1 MAEPTIDARFT
12 RGSTMRHVAV
22 MTATSAVGLISLF
35 VVDLANLFYISLLGQ
50 AELAAAIG
58 YAGTIQFFMISI
70 SIGLAIAA
78 TATVSRAVGEGRR
91 DDGRRLAASAL
102 VILVFTLSSVAALV
116 WLFRDEALALL
127 GAEGRTLEI
136 ASDFLAIVMLSLP
149 LLGIG
154 MVASGLLRSIGDAKR
169 AMLTT
174 LLGGLLGAVLDP
186 LFIFD
191 WGFGLGVQGAAIS
204 STIGRVALAVFGLW
218 FSLRVHDLIA
228 RPSVSAVLGDVK
240 PIMAIAVPAVATQLS
255 TPFGNAF
262 LISVVSD
269 FGDDA
274 VAGWAVVGRLTA
286 LCFGGI
292 FALSGSVGPIFGQ
305 NLGARLYPRLVMTYR
320 DALIFAAVYV
330 VVVWISVYLLSNP
343 LIAAFGLTG
352 AGADVLYA
360 FTHVG
365 AAAFLFTGALF
376 VSNSAFNNLG
386 RPTWSTT
393 FNWSRDAVAIP
404 LISLLIGSGLGPAG
418 VVVIQA
424 LANLIVGTAAVVTA
438 ARFVRRIGPSEQP
451 DSDVPIPILT
461 TPAFSSGRSSAITF
475 ITTEDEAM
483 EPVEKTK

>member
-1 MAEPTIDARFT
+1 MAEQTIDARFT

-22 MTATSAVGLISLF
+22 MTATSAIGLTSLF
-35 VVDLANLFYISLLGQ
+35 LVDLANLFYISLLGQ

-78 TATVSRAVGEGRR
+78 TATVSRAVGEGHRE
-91 DDGRRLAASAL
+91 DARRLAASAL
-102 VILVFTLSSVAALV
+102 AILVLTLTVVAAVV
-116 WLFRDEALALL
+116 WVFRDEALALL

-154 MVASGLLRSIGDAKR
+154 MVTSGLLRSIGDAKR

-174 LLGGLLGAVLDP
+174 LLGGMLGAVLDP

-191 WGFGLGVQGAAIS
+191 WGFGLGVEGAATS
-204 STIGRVALAVFGLW
+204 STIGRIALAVLGLW

-228 RPSVSAVLGDVK
+228 RPSLEAIRRDVK
-240 PIMAIAVPAVATQLS
+240 PIMTIALPAVATQLS

-262 LISVVSD
+262 LITVVSD

-292 FALSGSVGPIFGQ
+292 FALSGSIGPIFGQ
-305 NLGARLYPRLVMTYR
+305 NLGAKLYPRLAMTYR
-320 DALIFAAVYV
+320 DALIFAAIYV
-330 VVVWISVYLLSNP
+330 AVVWVSVFLLSNV

-352 AGADVLYA
+352 AGVDVLYA
-360 FTHVG
+360 FTHIG
-365 AAAFLFTGALF
+365 AAAFMFTGALF

-404 LISLLIGSGLGPAG
+404 LIALAIGASLGPAG

-424 LANLIVGTAAVVTA
+424 LANMIVGTVAVVTA
-438 ARFVRRIGPSEQP
+438 ARFVRRIGPAEEP
-451 DSDVPIPILT
+451 ENEAPIPILT

-475 ITTEDEAM
+475 ITTEDEALD
-483 EPVEKTK
+483 PVEKTK